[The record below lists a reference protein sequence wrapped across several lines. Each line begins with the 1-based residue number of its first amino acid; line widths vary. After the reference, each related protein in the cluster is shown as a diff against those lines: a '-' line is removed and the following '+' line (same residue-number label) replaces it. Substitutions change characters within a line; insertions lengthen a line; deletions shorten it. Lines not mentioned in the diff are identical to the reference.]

1 MRKYCKSV
9 VDNGIDGRTLLTCQ
23 SVEEIKELGI
33 DITVKARMLF
43 DELSILK
50 SIVPV
55 RNSLRVCDYY
65 LNSCYYYDE
74 SLMTRLFTFVC
85 IHKPTELRL

>member
-1 MRKYCKSV
+1 MTDAKSLPQFTSYDVKTLFKHLNMKKYCKSV
-9 VDNGIDGRTLLTCQ
+9 EDNGIDGRTLMTCQ

-43 DELSILK
+43 DEVSILK

-55 RNSLRVCDYY
+55 RDSLRVCDYY
-65 LNSCYYYDE
+65 LNC
-74 SLMTRLFTFVC
+74 C
-85 IHKPTELRL
+85 

>member
-1 MRKYCKSV
+1 MTVTKTLSEFTSYDVKTLFKHLNMKKYCKSV
-9 VDNGIDGRTLLTCQ
+9 EDNGIDGRTLMTCQ

-55 RNSLRVCDYY
+55 RDSLRVCDYY
-65 LNSCYYYDE
+65 LNC
-74 SLMTRLFTFVC
+74 C
-85 IHKPTELRL
+85 